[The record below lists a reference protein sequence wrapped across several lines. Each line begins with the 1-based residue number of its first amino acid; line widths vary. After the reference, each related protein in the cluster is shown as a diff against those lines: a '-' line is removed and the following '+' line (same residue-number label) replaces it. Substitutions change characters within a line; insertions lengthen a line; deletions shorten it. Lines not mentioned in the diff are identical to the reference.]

1 MTDCAV
7 HNLSVG
13 KVMAMV
19 VLVVFLV
26 VVLMMLVVFQTVV
39 LVVVLV
45 VFPHYHQ
52 CVCGPISICKNTHWS
67 YNCPLTMESSKSL
80 TDLWNQVFPIIRG
93 ITPIVSNH
101 FLTRF
106 RCNQIWLWLQQERQ
120 HVVHFFLP
128 TWATL
133 TISKK
138 NCIWTIDILRWHRHW
153 HLKRQRNDNDIW
165 HSTCYVWY
173 HRY

>member
-52 CVCGPISICKNTHWS
+52 CVCGRYQSAKTP
-67 YNCPLTMESSKSL
+67 
-80 TDLWNQVFPIIRG
+80 TDHIIA
-93 ITPIVSNH
+93 H
-101 FLTRF
+101 
-106 RCNQIWLWLQQERQ
+106 
-120 HVVHFFLP
+120 
-128 TWATL
+128 
-133 TISKK
+133 
-138 NCIWTIDILRWHRHW
+138 
-153 HLKRQRNDNDIW
+153 
-165 HSTCYVWY
+165 
-173 HRY
+173 